1 MERNLKK
8 ESDWRKQK
16 YKRLVVDVNLD
27 YGNKFIEKLQS
38 EGIKYSDFIKEIIY
52 IKINICINIKK
63 API

>member
-27 YGNKFIEKLQS
+27 YG
-38 EGIKYSDFIKEIIY
+38 IKYSDFIKE
-52 IKINICINIKK
+52 KIDEYMNK
-63 API
+63 

>member
-38 EGIKYSDFIKEIIY
+38 EGIKYSDFIKE
-52 IKINICINIKK
+52 KIDEYMNK
-63 API
+63 